1 MEFLTVGA
9 DIGTGDFQIG
19 TKLRN
24 GEMRDRETHS
34 ARMFDSTDAGEVL
47 SHVLLGYMV
56 RHGIARQVR
65 AVDIRLPNA
74 GESATPT
81 GLLRFEKPDLER
93 AISEKLGVHV
103 SVEQSNTVNG

>member
-9 DIGTGDFQIG
+9 NIGNTDFQIG

-24 GEMRDRETHS
+24 GEICDSEIHPAS
-34 ARMFDSTDAGEVL
+34 MFRNSEAEDVL

-65 AVDIRLPNA
+65 AVDIHLSETEPV
-74 GESATPT
+74 T
-81 GLLRFEKPDLER
+81 GLAHLEKPVLER
-93 AISEKLGVHV
+93 ELSEKLGLHV
-103 SVEQSNTVNG
+103 SVQTHTAEG

>member
-9 DIGTGDFQIG
+9 NIGDTNFQIG

-24 GEMRDRETHS
+24 GEIC
-34 ARMFDSTDAGEVL
+34 DSEIHPASLFRSSEAEDVL

-65 AVDIRLPNA
+65 AVDIHLSETDTA
-74 GESATPT
+74 MGFSH
-81 GLLRFEKPDLER
+81 LEKPVLER
-93 AISEKLGVHV
+93 ELSEKLGLHV
-103 SVEQSNTVNG
+103 SVQTHTAEG